1 MSWITQSLRA
11 HPELAL
17 FLVLGLG
24 HAIGR
29 IRLGP
34 LRLNPVI
41 GVLLTG
47 VAIGQIGIEVPPA
60 LQWSFF
66 VLFLFSVGYRTGP
79 QFFQGLGRGALP
91 QAGLALL
98 FCATGLAATYAF
110 SRLLGF
116 SAGAAAGLIAG
127 GLNASAALGT
137 AGDAISKLPVSAVV
151 RNELTTS
158 SAVAFAVTYLAGL
171 LTSIVMLSKIGPW
184 LMRIDLKSEC
194 RKLETALGM
203 DQREPGVFSAYQKFA
218 ARAYSLPASFDGRT
232 VEALEQAFAPE
243 RAFAERIRT
252 SDGVLDAG
260 PEAMLHTGD
269 TVVLTARRDLL
280 ASPAN
285 PLLQNEIDDPE
296 LLDIPV
302 ITIEHLLAR
311 RDLQGRSLAVVAET
325 VAREVPTRGVFLRG
339 VTRAS
344 RDLPVGPGLVLQQGD
359 TLRLVGARRHVER
372 VAAQLGKVAWPSSTA
387 DMAVLGVSI
396 AAGGLIGVPALR
408 VAGVDIGLSTP
419 VGVLLGGLVAGWM
432 HARRP
437 TFGRVPDA
445 ALALLDSL
453 GLSAFL
459 ALVGIGAGPGFIQGL
474 RTSGL
479 PLLAAGVTVCAVPNL
494 VTICVGRFLL
504 GLHPGILLGICA
516 GGGTAPAALAALQDA
531 AGSQVPTLGYGVS
544 YAVGSILLA
553 FCGSVIVVLMGVPG

>member
-1 MSWITQSLRA
+1 MFWIAQSLRA

-17 FLVLGLG
+17 FLALGVG

-29 IRLGP
+29 LRMGT

-41 GVLLTG
+41 GVLLAG
-47 VAIGQIGIEVPPA
+47 VAIGQIGIEAPPA

-66 VLFLFSVGYRTGP
+66 VLFLFSVGYKTGP

-98 FCATGLAATYAF
+98 LCVTGLATAYTL

-116 SAGAAAGLIAG
+116 TAGGAAGLIAG
-127 GLNASAALGT
+127 GLNASAAIGT
-137 AGDAISKLPVSAVV
+137 AGDAIAKLPVSALV
-151 RNELTTS
+151 RHELTTS

-171 LTSIVMLSKIGPW
+171 LTSIVTLSKIGPW

-194 RKLETALGM
+194 RKLERQLGM

-218 ARAYSLPASFDGRT
+218 ARAYSLPTGFDGRT
-232 VEALEQAFAPE
+232 AAALEQAFAPE
-243 RAFAERIRT
+243 RAFIERVRA

-260 PEAMLHTGD
+260 PETVLHTGD

-285 PLLQNEIDDPE
+285 PLLQYEIDDPE

-302 ITIEHLLAR
+302 VTVDHLLAR
-311 RDLQGRSLAVVAET
+311 RDLQGRSLAEVAET
-325 VAREVPTRGVFLRG
+325 LAHEVPTRGVFLRG

-344 RDLPVGPGLVLQQGD
+344 RDLPLGWGLVLQQGD
-359 TLRLVGARRHVER
+359 TLRLVGVRRHVER
-372 VAAQLGKVAWPSSTA
+372 VAAQLGKVAWPSTTT
-387 DMAVLGVSI
+387 DMAVLGASI
-396 AAGGLIGVPALR
+396 AIGGLIGLPALR
-408 VAGVDIGLSTP
+408 VAGVDIGLSAP
-419 VGVLLGGLVAGWM
+419 VGVLLGGLVAGWLQA
-432 HARRP
+432 HRP
-437 TFGRVPDA
+437 VFGRVPDA

-453 GLSAFL
+453 GLTAFL
-459 ALVGIGAGPGFIQGL
+459 ALIGIGAGPGFVQGL

-479 PLLAAGVTVCAVPNL
+479 PLLTAGVVVCAVPNL

-531 AGSQVPTLGYGVS
+531 AESQVPTLGYGVS
-544 YAVGSILLA
+544 YAIGNILLA
-553 FCGSVIVVLMGVPG
+553 LCGSIIVVLIGAPR